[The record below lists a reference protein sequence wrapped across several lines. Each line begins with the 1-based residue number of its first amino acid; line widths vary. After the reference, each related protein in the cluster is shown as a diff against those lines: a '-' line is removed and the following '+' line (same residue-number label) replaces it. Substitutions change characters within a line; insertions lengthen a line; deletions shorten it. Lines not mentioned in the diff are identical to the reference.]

1 VALDQDLLPAER
13 RLVESGTLVL
23 DHGDDLAGGADWPE
37 DRTIRAPVLRD
48 VLLADSPTRVEVTGA
63 RITETLD
70 LEGMTIARSV
80 VLEDCYFAER
90 PNLRS
95 ADLVSLALPGCRS
108 PHGLQA
114 GDCRLRGT
122 LRLGFGFCAE
132 SEVILAGAVVG
143 GAVVASGGRFLNRGD
158 DALFADGLS
167 VDRGVFLNDGFEAE
181 GTVRLLGAR
190 IRGELDCSG
199 GKFRNPARV
208 ALAADGIRVGR
219 GVFLNEGF
227 QAQGEVRLLGAE
239 IDGQL
244 TCEGGRFEAWDQ
256 ALQMENMRVHGP
268 VYLRGGFHAAGELTV
283 IAAVIEGRFV
293 LQGDVSKPD
302 DLAVD
307 FEAARIDGPLVLQP
321 TKPLDGWVDLSFA
334 QLRTLEDGP
343 AAWHTGYEL
352 GGCRYRTIR
361 DASVE
366 ERLAWLEGNRSGY
379 VPQIYDQLAE
389 VYGAAG
395 EETHQRDVLVAK
407 QRRRRGQL
415 PWYGRLWN
423 LALDVLI
430 GFGYRT
436 GRALV
441 PFAAFLALGW
451 WYFGNAYDNGDIVSR
466 STAENMNVPPF
477 RPLIYSLDQ
486 LVPVVNFGQR
496 ESWVASGD
504 AQTLVTV
511 MIIVGWILTTA
522 IVAALTGLVRRNQ

>member
-1 VALDQDLLPAER
+1 VR
-13 RLVESGTLVL
+13 R
-23 DHGDDLAGGADWPE
+23 
-37 DRTIRAPVLRD
+37 
-48 VLLADSPTRVEVTGA
+48 
-63 RITETLD
+63 
-70 LEGMTIARSV
+70 
-80 VLEDCYFAER
+80 
-90 PNLRS
+90 
-95 ADLVSLALPGCRS
+95 
-108 PHGLQA
+108 
-114 GDCRLRGT
+114 
-122 LRLGFGFCAE
+122 
-132 SEVILAGAVVG
+132 
-143 GAVVASGGRFLNRGD
+143 
-158 DALFADGLS
+158 
-167 VDRGVFLNDGFEAE
+167 
-181 GTVRLLGAR
+181 LGAR

-268 VYLRGGFHAAGELTV
+268 VYLRGGFHAEGELTV

-441 PFAAFLALGW
+441 PFAAFLAFGW